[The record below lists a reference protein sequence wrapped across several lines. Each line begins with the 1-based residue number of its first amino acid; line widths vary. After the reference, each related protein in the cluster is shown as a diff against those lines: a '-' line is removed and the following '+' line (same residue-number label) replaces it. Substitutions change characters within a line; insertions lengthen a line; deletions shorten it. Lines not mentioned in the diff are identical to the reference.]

1 MGPSS
6 TSRSAGPRR
15 ARISAAITS
24 TARAEEV
31 TARPIATTGTSSSI
45 ADTTAQ
51 APTRA
56 DRRAAA
62 QASAAAPPSRT
73 TAAQATSGRSD
84 DHAG

>member
-6 TSRSAGPRR
+6 TSRSPGASR
-15 ARISAAITS
+15 ARISAAITV

-31 TARPIATTGTSSSI
+31 TASPIATTGASRSI
-45 ADTTAQ
+45 TAATVQ

-56 DRRAAA
+56 ERRAV
-62 QASAAAPPSRT
+62 AAARTAAPASST
-73 TAAQATSGRSD
+73 TAAHVTSGCSE